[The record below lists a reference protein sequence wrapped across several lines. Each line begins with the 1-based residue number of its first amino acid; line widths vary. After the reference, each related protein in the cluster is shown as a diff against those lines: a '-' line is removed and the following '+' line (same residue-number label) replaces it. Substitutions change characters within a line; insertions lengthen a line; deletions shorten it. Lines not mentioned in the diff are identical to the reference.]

1 MTETIVKNGQTIPL
15 KIKRLGINGEGIG
28 YFKRLIIFVP
38 YALPKEEVLVKITKA
53 TPRYAEAQLIKV
65 KKQSKDR
72 VVAPCPVYYEC
83 GGCQLQHLA
92 YQAQLDF
99 KKDLLMQALEKFK
112 PAGFRSYE
120 LRPTIGMEEPWHY
133 RNKAQFQLRKNKK
146 TQQIEAGLYQ
156 ANSHELVPL
165 IDCLVQEPQTQKVM
179 NTVVELLNK
188 YDLPIYDERSN
199 SGIFRTIM
207 VRVGIKTGE
216 LQVVFITRSRKFPQ
230 KNAIIRD
237 INQQLPEVVSIM
249 QNVQPAKTSLVMGD
263 ETIHLWGKDAI
274 EEHLN
279 EVTFDLSPR
288 AFFQL
293 NPQQTEVLYNEGIKA
308 LAIQPNETIVD
319 AYCGVGTIGLSVAKQ
334 AREIRGMD
342 VIPQAIDDARK
353 NAQRLGYTNT
363 HYEVGTAEELLPKWL
378 EEGFEP
384 DGIIVDPPRT
394 GLDPQLIQSILNYPP
409 TKLVYISCNVSTLA
423 RDLGQLSK
431 KFKVEYLQSVD
442 MFPQTAR
449 CEVVVKLTRRSSVTS
464 KN

>member
-53 TPRYAEAQLIKV
+53 TPRYAEARLIKV

-112 PAGFRSYE
+112 PAGFRSYK

-216 LQVVFITRSRKFPQ
+216 LQVVFITRSQKFPQ

-237 INQQLPEVVSIM
+237 IN
-249 QNVQPAKTSLVMGD
+249 
-263 ETIHLWGKDAI
+263 
-274 EEHLN
+274 
-279 EVTFDLSPR
+279 
-288 AFFQL
+288 
-293 NPQQTEVLYNEGIKA
+293 
-308 LAIQPNETIVD
+308 
-319 AYCGVGTIGLSVAKQ
+319 
-334 AREIRGMD
+334 
-342 VIPQAIDDARK
+342 
-353 NAQRLGYTNT
+353 
-363 HYEVGTAEELLPKWL
+363 
-378 EEGFEP
+378 
-384 DGIIVDPPRT
+384 
-394 GLDPQLIQSILNYPP
+394 
-409 TKLVYISCNVSTLA
+409 
-423 RDLGQLSK
+423 
-431 KFKVEYLQSVD
+431 
-442 MFPQTAR
+442 
-449 CEVVVKLTRRSSVTS
+449 
-464 KN
+464 

>member
-1 MTETIVKNGQTIPL
+1 MQETIVKNGQTIPL

-53 TPRYAEAQLIKV
+53 TPRYAEGQLVKIK
-65 KKQSKDR
+65 KESKDR

-92 YQAQLDF
+92 YHAQLDF
-99 KKDLLMQALEKFK
+99 KKDLLLQSLEKFK
-112 PAGFRSYE
+112 PEGFRSYQ
-120 LRPTIGMEEPWHY
+120 LRPTIGMSDPWHY

-146 TQQIEAGLYQ
+146 TQKVEAGLYQ

-165 IDCLVQEPQTQKVM
+165 TDCLVQEPGTQKVM
-179 NTVVELLNK
+179 NTVVTLLNK

-216 LQVVFITRSRKFPQ
+216 LQVVFITRSQKFPQ
-230 KNAIIRD
+230 KNTLIRE
-237 INQQLPEVVSIM
+237 INQRLPEVVSIM
-249 QNVQPAKTSLVMGD
+249 QNVQPTKTSLVMGD
-263 ETIHLWGKDAI
+263 ETLHLWGKEAI
-274 EEHLN
+274 EEHIN

-293 NPQQTEVLYNEGIKA
+293 NPQQTEILYSEGIKA

-334 AREIRGMD
+334 AKEIRGMD
-342 VIPQAIDDARK
+342 TIPQAIADARK
-353 NAQRLGYTNT
+353 NAERLGYQNT
-363 HYEVGTAEELLPKWL
+363 RYEVGTAEELLPKWL
-378 EEGFEP
+378 KEGFKP
-384 DGIIVDPPRT
+384 DSIIVDPPRT
-394 GLDPQLIQSILNYPP
+394 GLDPQLIQALLSYPP

-423 RDLGQLSK
+423 RDLVELSK
-431 KFKVEYLQSVD
+431 KFQVEYLQSVD

-449 CEVVVKLTRRSSVTS
+449 CEVVVKLT
-464 KN
+464 KK

>member
-53 TPRYAEAQLIKV
+53 TPRYAEGQLIKI
-65 KKQSKDR
+65 KKESKDR

-92 YQAQLDF
+92 YHAQLDF
-99 KKDLLMQALEKFK
+99 KKDLLLQSLEKFK
-112 PAGFRSYE
+112 PEGFRSYQ
-120 LRPTIGMEEPWHY
+120 LRPTIGMSDPWHY

-146 TQQIEAGLYQ
+146 TKKIEAGLYQ
-156 ANSHELVPL
+156 ANSHKLVPL
-165 IDCLVQEPQTQKVM
+165 TDCLVQEPRTQEVM
-179 NTVVELLNK
+179 NTVVTLLNK

-230 KNAIIRD
+230 KNALIRE
-237 INQQLPEVVSIM
+237 INQRLPEVVSIM
-249 QNVQPAKTSLVMGD
+249 QNVQPNKTSLVMGD
-263 ETIHLWGKDAI
+263 ETLHLWGKEAI
-274 EEHLN
+274 EEHIN

-293 NPQQTEVLYNEGIKA
+293 NPQQTEILYGEGIKA

-334 AREIRGMD
+334 AKEIRGMD
-342 VIPQAIDDARK
+342 TVPQAIADARK
-353 NAQRLGYTNT
+353 NAERLGYQNT
-363 HYEVGTAEELLPKWL
+363 RYEVGTAEELLPKWL
-378 EEGFEP
+378 KEGFKP

-394 GLDPQLIQSILNYPP
+394 GLGPQLIQAILAYPP

-423 RDLGQLSK
+423 RDLVELSK
-431 KFKVEYLQSVD
+431 KFQVEYLQSVD

-449 CEVVVKLTRRSSVTS
+449 CEVVVKLT
-464 KN
+464 KK

>member
-53 TPRYAEAQLIKV
+53 TPRYAEGQLVKIK
-65 KKQSKDR
+65 KESKDR

-92 YQAQLDF
+92 YHAQLDF
-99 KKDLLMQALEKFK
+99 KKDLLLQSLEKFK
-112 PAGFRSYE
+112 PEGYRSYQ
-120 LRPTIGMEEPWHY
+120 LRPTIGMSDPWHY

-146 TQQIEAGLYQ
+146 TQKIEAGLYQ

-165 IDCLVQEPQTQKVM
+165 TDCLVQEPRTQKVM
-179 NTVVELLNK
+179 NTVVTLLNK

-199 SGIFRTIM
+199 IGIFRTIM

-230 KNAIIRD
+230 KNVLIRE
-237 INQQLPEVVSIM
+237 INQRLPEVVSIM
-249 QNVQPAKTSLVMGD
+249 QNVQPNKTSLVMGD
-263 ETIHLWGKDAI
+263 ETLHLWGKEAI
-274 EEHLN
+274 EEHIS

-293 NPQQTEVLYNEGIKA
+293 NPQQTEILYGEGIKA

-334 AREIRGMD
+334 AKEIRGMD
-342 VIPQAIDDARK
+342 TVPQAIADARK
-353 NAQRLGYTNT
+353 NAERLGYQNT
-363 HYEVGTAEELLPKWL
+363 RYEVGTAEELLPKWL
-378 EEGFEP
+378 KEGFKP

-394 GLDPQLIQSILNYPP
+394 ELDPQLIQAILAYPP

-423 RDLGQLSK
+423 RDLVELSK
-431 KFKVEYLQSVD
+431 KFQVEYLQSVD

-449 CEVVVKLTRRSSVTS
+449 CEVVVKLT
-464 KN
+464 KK